1 MVLLLIKCFRWT
13 VPLIASGENASFLRF
28 SLRYRYRGPYIG
40 KYLPSPGERG
50 KLSANVIWGKSMK
63 KEEKKWGNV
72 REKGRNVREKGRK
85 GERKRENRK

>member
-1 MVLLLIKCFRWT
+1 LVLLLIKCFRWT
-13 VPLIASGENASFLRF
+13 VPLIASGDNASFLRF

-63 KEEKKWGNV
+63 KG
-72 REKGRNVREKGRK
+72 REKVGKCKRKRKKGGK